1 MDARQDLLDDA
12 GVDVTVRYVPAL
24 RNVGRADASRLESA
38 EEARVDAWDSE
49 LILARLSW
57 GARPESAEQ
66 IGRRLRETLALLRQ
80 LVPGRPEPVAYPDD
94 LTDAARWTTLVGEH
108 VVRGDD
114 GRPEPESGF
123 SPVVELRTAHDGSVV
138 LAVRPKA
145 GGRIESTALPS
156 NTVLIRFGTQSGPNP
171 ALPASSNLRPAAADV
186 VRGLVSIWQ
195 PDVAVLTGRS
205 ANKAQL
211 KLGSRRG
218 PTIGAVTWLARSGYA
233 VPDSV
238 AGAVVAPY
246 GEGTLLIVDEGG
258 QPSVSA
264 AEALA
269 VRAELDRAEVLVA
282 APVVQES
289 PPQVPALDLLDP
301 DAAAAQPEQPP
312 VDADDVLPRVR
323 GLQVDL
329 PPALAG
335 PADQPGWPAVVAD
348 LRESFDRLVAQP
360 PFVNQLVDLDR
371 GAASLRDNLVTELYR
386 EVSHPLREAT
396 AGRYLQLYRGLL
408 AVEGGTASADL
419 NQVSPFTPMGEA
431 GSTGD
436 EARMRVDETV
446 ATLVWHEVQGRFT

>member
-1 MDARQDLLDDA
+1 M
-12 GVDVTVRYVPAL
+12 
-24 RNVGRADASRLESA
+24 
-38 EEARVDAWDSE
+38 
-49 LILARLSW
+49 
-57 GARPESAEQ
+57 
-66 IGRRLRETLALLRQ
+66 
-80 LVPGRPEPVAYPDD
+80 
-94 LTDAARWTTLVGEH
+94 
-108 VVRGDD
+108 
-114 GRPEPESGF
+114 
-123 SPVVELRTAHDGSVV
+123 
-138 LAVRPKA
+138 
-145 GGRIESTALPS
+145 
-156 NTVLIRFGTQSGPNP
+156 
-171 ALPASSNLRPAAADV
+171 
-186 VRGLVSIWQ
+186 
-195 PDVAVLTGRS
+195 
-205 ANKAQL
+205 
-211 KLGSRRG
+211 
-218 PTIGAVTWLARSGYA
+218 
-233 VPDSV
+233 
-238 AGAVVAPY
+238 
-246 GEGTLLIVDEGG
+246 
-258 QPSVSA
+258 SA

-335 PADQPGWPAVVAD
+335 LADQPGWPAVVAD

-431 GSTGD
+431 GSTVD
-436 EARMRVDETV
+436 EAAMRVDETV
-446 ATLVWHEVQGRFT
+446 ATLVRHEVQGRFT